1 MLKKRI
7 GAALIIKDNWVVQ
20 SIGFKKYLPIGRP
33 QIAVEFLNKW
43 GIDEIILIDIT
54 ATKNRK
60 AISGK
65 LVAESS
71 KYCRV
76 PLAAGGGIT
85 RVAEMETLLHSG
97 ADKITLNQSLLYN
110 KNLVTE
116 GARLFGD
123 QCMVAMIDFIK
134 NPEGSYEVYDY
145 AKRKS
150 TGRDVLSYV
159 KELEEAGAGEIVLQ
173 SVDRDGMYNGF
184 ENELYHQVCS
194 KVNIPVV
201 ALGGAGKAEHFIQLL
216 QQSDV
221 SAACAGN
228 IFHFTEHSVNMLKA
242 QLVNAKHQV
251 RLETHASYDH
261 NNFDGHGRLLKADDQ
276 YLEDLL
282 FIRIEKEVI

>member
-7 GAALIIKDNWVVQ
+7 GAALIIRDNWVVQ
-20 SIGFKKYLPIGRP
+20 SIGFKNYLPVGRP

-43 GIDEIILIDIT
+43 GIDEIILIDIS
-54 ATKNRK
+54 ATKNGR
-60 AISGK
+60 AISGE

-76 PLAAGGGIT
+76 PLAAGGGIK
-85 RVAEMETLLHSG
+85 RVSEMETLLHSG

-134 NPEGSYEVYDY
+134 NPEGGYEVYDY
-145 AKRKS
+145 VKAKS
-150 TGRDVLSYV
+150 TGRDVLAYA

-184 ENELYHQVCS
+184 ENNLYQQVCG

-201 ALGGAGKAEHFIQLL
+201 ALGGAGKAEHFIQLM
-216 QQSDV
+216 QQADV

-261 NNFDGHGRLLKADDQ
+261 NHFDGHGRLLKADDQ